1 MGLLNRGLGFPM
13 TPEETER
20 MNQLCAQIKTEKDPQ
35 KFDALVRELNDL
47 LEQKHERI
55 HPDHKPN

>member
-1 MGLLNRGLGFPM
+1 M

-35 KFDALVRELNDL
+35 KFDELVRELNDL